1 MNYRK
6 ADRYNETHFDDA
18 DFFGEL
24 IAFEITE
31 LTLAFQQAHGL
42 TVDGMLGPKTRKA
55 IAEQRAAYT
64 PRSGFGDLESLYV
77 SSADWLVGRG
87 VHLRPSHPSWYYAHL
102 TSPTPKAIVWH
113 YTATGPDTAE
123 NMAER
128 RATAR
133 AKDDPESSWHI
144 TIDEDGRIWQML
156 PLTAGGWH
164 AGGKLSIPI
173 LGVGAANHFA
183 VGIELVSL
191 NGEDY
196 TPAQVEAAARV
207 ARAIV
212 NAYPMPKHL
221 ASVGHRDIHA
231 TKNDPGDEWM
241 LDHLPRVIEFAYGGA
256 E

>member
-1 MNYRK
+1 VNYRK
-6 ADRYNETHFDDA
+6 ADDYNRERKVFA
-18 DFFGEL
+18 D
-24 IAFEITE
+24 EITE
-31 LTLAFQQAHGL
+31 LTAVFQEAKGL
-42 TVDGMLGPKTRKA
+42 EVDGMYGPKTLDA
-55 IAEQRAAYT
+55 IRDARIARLP
-64 PRSGFGDLESLYV
+64 PRHFGDLESLYV

-113 YTATGPDTAE
+113 YTATDPDTAE

-128 RATAR
+128 RATTR

-164 AGGKLSIPI
+164 AGGKLAKPIPDV
-173 LGVGAANHFA
+173 GVANRFA

-221 ASVGHRDIHA
+221 ASVGHRDIHQ

>member
-1 MNYRK
+1 VNRRK
-6 ADRYNETHFDDA
+6 ADEYNRASGDP
-18 DFFGEL
+18 GQ
-24 IAFEITE
+24 EIVTE
-31 LTLAFQQAHGL
+31 LTIIAQRELEL
-42 TVDGMLGPKTRKA
+42 KVDGMLGPKTVKA
-55 IAEQRAAYT
+55 LEEQRAFAT

-102 TSPTPKAIVWH
+102 ESPTPQAIVWH
-113 YTATGPDTAE
+113 HTATGPNTAE

-128 RATAR
+128 RCHAR
-133 AKDDPESSWHI
+133 IKTDPASSWHI

-164 AGGKLSIPI
+164 AGGKLSKPIPDV
-173 LGVGAANHFA
+173 GVANRFA

>member
-1 MNYRK
+1 VIRRK
-6 ADRYNETHFDDA
+6 ADAYNSGQEVTP
-18 DFFGEL
+18 EM
-24 IAFEITE
+24 ITE
-31 LTLAFQQAHGL
+31 LTVEFQAAFGILA
-42 TVDGMLGPKTRKA
+42 DGMLGPITRAALK
-55 IAEQRAAYT
+55 EQRAFAI
-64 PRSGFGDLESLYV
+64 PPSGFGDLESLYV
-77 SSADWLVGRG
+77 SSADWLVGRR
-87 VHLRPSHPSWYYAHL
+87 VYLRPSHPSWYYAHL

-113 YTATGPDTAE
+113 YTATGPNTAE

-133 AKDDPESSWHI
+133 SKDDPQSSWHI
-144 TIDEDGRIWQML
+144 TIETNGDIWQML
-156 PLTAGGWH
+156 PFTAGGWH
-164 AGGKLSIPI
+164 AGGKHSKPIPDV
-173 LGVGAANHFA
+173 GVANRFA

-221 ASVGHRDIHA
+221 ASVGHRDIHQ

-241 LDHLPRVIEFAYGGA
+241 LDHLPRVIEYAYGGA